1 MKHTKLFAVLLAL
14 ILGLTT
20 LFVACDPGDSGDDE
34 TGGGTTTAPGST
46 AESTEEQTIDI
57 PENVNMNN
65 KTFTV
70 MSASW
75 YGTEGLAV
83 VDIFPETES
92 SDPVL
97 SEAYYRA
104 IKVQEQLKCVIVP
117 FEAPDLDDFVY
128 RLQQDVMAERV
139 NDVVMIRGRH
149 LLSSIMSTYLADLD
163 DMEYTDFTAPWW
175 DNGSSETLRVG
186 GKLFFTLGDFSM
198 NPLRAINMTVYN
210 KDIMKDLKMDNMN
223 EIVTAGEWTVDNML
237 ELAKKAA
244 NDVDNS
250 GTLDNGEV
258 VGFSYMADSIKPL
271 VSSAGVRWIEVDE
284 DGEPYMVADETK
296 YIDRLEHLLEV
307 YTDWRYVAETLR
319 YNTDV
324 HGRWRDGETL
334 FYIAPVFQAED
345 IRDCEFDLGIAP
357 LPKYSEEEDYR
368 GSIAAGYCSY
378 IAVPYTNSDY
388 ENTGIFME
396 LMAYEGYKNI
406 RPEFYENM
414 LLRKVARDD
423 ESAEMLD
430 FIFTNVVLDLG
441 TIYNFG
447 NIVGGV
453 WNMVAYPDDY
463 PLNIASDLAEKVP
476 TVDAEIEAFMEK
488 VRSYGE

>member
-14 ILGLTT
+14 ILVLSTF
-20 LFVACDPGDSGDDE
+20 LVACDPDDSGDDE

-57 PENVNMNN
+57 PDNVNMNN

-70 MSASW
+70 MSCNW
-75 YGTEGLAV
+75 YDVEGLAV
-83 VDIFPETES
+83 VDLFPETES

-104 IKVQEQLKCVIVP
+104 IKVQEQLKCTIVP
-117 FEAPDLDDFVY
+117 FEAPTLDDFVY

-139 NDVVMIRGRH
+139 NDILMIRGTH
-149 LLSSIMSTYLADLD
+149 LLSSVMSTYLADLD
-163 DMEYTDFTAPWW
+163 DLEYTDFTAPWW

-423 ESAEMLD
+423 ESAELLD
-430 FIFTNVVLDLG
+430 FIFTNIVLDLG
-441 TIYNFG
+441 DIYNFG
-447 NIVGGV
+447 QVSGDI

-463 PLNIASDLAEKVP
+463 PPNIASSLAEKVP